1 MSTSQHSSHRRI
13 WQLTMND
20 ELHRLC
26 RRHEYI
32 HTCPPC
38 CCGEPAPAEP
48 TTPHLT
54 STGLEWLPCCRD
66 AARKR
71 FSCPT
76 SDSKEQDTFVCFPAE
91 EDPRVF
97 ELVSYSLYFQ
107 IHLFHKRLD
116 SPQTKLKAPPDHDST
131 NAGPQ
136 GKERGRPS
144 KSDILEQHPEP
155 LLGCRKRSWLL

>member
-1 MSTSQHSSHRRI
+1 MTSCVDSVDDTSIHILFHPVVVESRYHQSR
-13 WQLTMND
+13 
-20 ELHRLC
+20 EL
-26 RRHEYI
+26 
-32 HTCPPC
+32 
-38 CCGEPAPAEP
+38 
-48 TTPHLT
+48 LT
-54 STGLEWLPCCRD
+54 SHLLGQSCCRA
-66 AARKR
+66 AARKW

-91 EDPRVF
+91 EGLGVF

-116 SPQTKLKAPPDHDST
+116 SPRTKLKAPPNHDST
-131 NAGPQ
+131 NEGPQ